1 MTLQIRLTQTRILC
15 CRPLGG
21 VVAWLAI
28 AGALL
33 GEPALQAEEPR
44 GAELI
49 SSCGCDQPAASA
61 VATELL
67 RAPEIIANVI
77 GGVVTTPTQ
86 FPNIGKIRISS
97 SAVSGQLLC
106 TGTLIAPQWVLTAA
120 HCVTNESTGALL
132 PDLAVTVEF
141 NDGMQRPADLVIPH
155 PTYVGFVSNPITG
168 SVVGDIC
175 LIRLQTA
182 TSGIAPAEIQTS
194 APFVTQNVTLV
205 GFGNTGTPFFGQ
217 TSGTAGV
224 KRFGTQ
230 RIDQVTV
237 EQTRWRFNFPETQ
250 STAQGDSGGPQLSTS
265 QAIVSVT
272 SGLSRT
278 SFFTPIAAWR
288 TTCFNT
294 RADKYFAWIQST
306 IQANSTSPAT
316 AKDPTRN
323 LHAEMLLAL
332 KSNPLLSRLLAKVPV
347 SQAVE

>member
-1 MTLQIRLTQTRILC
+1 MACQAFPPRNPQPRGCSKLI
-15 CRPLGG
+15 GAVAF
-21 VVAWLAI
+21 VVV
-28 AGALL
+28 GALL
-33 GEPALQAEEPR
+33 SGESVRAVENQETQ
-44 GAELI
+44 LI
-49 SSCGCDQPAASA
+49 SGCGCDQPAESTILASA
-61 VATELL
+61 QRTS
-67 RAPEIIANVI
+67 EIISTVI
-77 GGVVTTPTQ
+77 GGVVATPTQ
-86 FPNIGKIRISS
+86 FPNIGKVRISS

-106 TGTLIAPQWVLTAA
+106 TGTLITPQWVLTAA
-120 HCVTNESTGALL
+120 HCVTNQSTGALL

-141 NDGMQRPADLVIPH
+141 NDSIQRPADLVIPH

-194 APFVTQNVTLV
+194 APFVGQNVTLV

-217 TSGTAGV
+217 ASGTAGV

-250 STAQGDSGGPQLSTS
+250 STAQGDSGGPQLSAS
-265 QAIVSVT
+265 EAVVSVT

-294 RADKYFAWIQST
+294 RADKYFAWIQTT
-306 IQANSTSPAT
+306 IQENSPTT
-316 AKDPTRN
+316 ASSKNPTKN
-323 LHAEMLLAL
+323 LRAEMLLAL
-332 KSNPLLSRLLAKVPV
+332 KSNPFLSLLLARVPV
-347 SQAVE
+347 TQAVE